1 MNRNYTGGM
10 NMLSRND
17 IEQALADG
25 HLKIFPFDSKKLTGI
40 GYNLSTTDFA
50 FSINQGILLTLHEKT
65 TENGIM
71 RYVIIPPNDTVLFF
85 SQEYIEVD
93 NTIAGT
99 FHSKVSC
106 VSQGLGHIS
115 TTLDPTWK
123 GQLLLSVNNPTSR
136 SIVFNLEK
144 SGGNIVTMLLHKL
157 DSEVTGSNI
166 HDNNKGRCELLI
178 THFAKP
184 SFHFKLKKKHL
195 ELKDFVQKE
204 LADSLNGY
212 DNFLNEKYPPD
223 KYSLQV
229 EQLKGLRQRLD
240 KDRAIISEGRYQ
252 LGEQGLYHILK
263 DEKEVN
269 LIKQCVLTKYIPELF
284 QYLQEG
290 AINQAVVTSPHFAR
304 PSDSLHMLSTLI
316 KVIDYQLAMIDHARR
331 IQWQN
336 MKVKQFAGEDSE
348 LVRVR
353 RILDKGKWISRIIVL
368 GLVVIVCLWL
378 LIYGIIQPDAF
389 SEKPFLEKILLSF
402 GGAAFAFLLTA
413 LSRKLDKKG

>member
-1 MNRNYTGGM
+1 
-10 NMLSRND
+10 MLSRND

-184 SFHFKLKKKHL
+184 SFHFKL
-195 ELKDFVQKE
+195 
-204 LADSLNGY
+204 
-212 DNFLNEKYPPD
+212 
-223 KYSLQV
+223 
-229 EQLKGLRQRLD
+229 
-240 KDRAIISEGRYQ
+240 
-252 LGEQGLYHILK
+252 
-263 DEKEVN
+263 
-269 LIKQCVLTKYIPELF
+269 
-284 QYLQEG
+284 
-290 AINQAVVTSPHFAR
+290 
-304 PSDSLHMLSTLI
+304 
-316 KVIDYQLAMIDHARR
+316 
-331 IQWQN
+331 
-336 MKVKQFAGEDSE
+336 
-348 LVRVR
+348 
-353 RILDKGKWISRIIVL
+353 
-368 GLVVIVCLWL
+368 GLV
-378 LIYGIIQPDAF
+378 
-389 SEKPFLEKILLSF
+389 
-402 GGAAFAFLLTA
+402 
-413 LSRKLDKKG
+413 

>member
-1 MNRNYTGGM
+1 
-10 NMLSRND
+10 MLSRND
-17 IEQALADG
+17 IEQALANG

-71 RYVIIPPNDTVLFF
+71 RYVIIPPNDTALFF

-106 VSQGLGHIS
+106 VSEGLGHIS

-212 DNFLNEKYPPD
+212 DHFLNENYPPD

-240 KDRAIISEGRYQ
+240 KDRTIISEGRYQ

-269 LIKQCVLTKYIPELF
+269 LIKQCVLAKYVPELYQYF
-284 QYLQEG
+284 QEST
-290 AINQAVVTSPHFAR
+290 INQAVVTSPHCA
-304 PSDSLHMLSTLI
+304 SLNDSLHMLSTMI

-348 LVRVR
+348 LVRMR
-353 RILDKGKWISRIIVL
+353 RMFEARK
-368 GLVVIVCLWL
+368 VITRRLTPIFITCVCLSL
-378 LIYGIIQPDAF
+378 LIYGKFQPDAF
-389 SEKPFLEKILLSF
+389 SNTPFFQNVLISF
-402 GGAAFAFLLTA
+402 CSAAFAFLLAA
-413 LSRKLDKKG
+413 LSHKPDKKG